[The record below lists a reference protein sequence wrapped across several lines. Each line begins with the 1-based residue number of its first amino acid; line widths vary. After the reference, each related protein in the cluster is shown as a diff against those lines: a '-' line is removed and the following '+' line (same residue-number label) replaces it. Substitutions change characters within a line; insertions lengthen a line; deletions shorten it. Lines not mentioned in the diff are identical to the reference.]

1 MRLKRY
7 MSKAFLNQTGRLPR
21 LITNSVKLTG
31 AFLLF
36 SLIFSTGSVK
46 AQDKRYIFE
55 KGMMGSP
62 FKLVF
67 YAPDDSLANVAAQS
81 AFARIEKLNEIM
93 SDYRDGSE
101 INQVSARSGSG
112 KWIPVSDELFDI
124 LAVSQDISAKTDGAF
139 DATLGPVVQMWRHA
153 TRKGIFPAEAEIK
166 DAMARTGYQKLKLD
180 AKRKAVFFTQ
190 KGMRLDIGGLGKGF
204 AAEEAVKVLKGFG
217 IKSIMMDAGG
227 KIVLT
232 GPPPGLKGWNITIS
246 NGSDSLKTMVLS
258 NVALATSGPTYRFM
272 EYNGIRYSHIVDPK
286 TGIGL
291 LFHVRTT
298 VISPDGTVADA
309 LATAFS
315 VAGIVKS
322 KKMIRSFPG
331 SKVWL
336 VEKQDEHVTD
346 WNMLELE

>member
-1 MRLKRY
+1 MSILTSLSHAQESRY
-7 MSKAFLNQTGRLPR
+7 S
-21 LITNSVKLTG
+21 
-31 AFLLF
+31 
-36 SLIFSTGSVK
+36 
-46 AQDKRYIFE
+46 FE

-67 YAPDDSLANVAAQS
+67 YAKNDSIANIAAQS
-81 AFARIEKLNEIM
+81 AFKRIEKLNEIL

-101 INQVSARSGSG
+101 INMLSAQSGSG
-112 KWIPVSDELFDI
+112 KWVPVSDDLFNI
-124 LAVSQDISAKTDGAF
+124 LAISQDISKKTDGAF

-153 TRKGIFPAEAEIK
+153 TRKGVFPQETEIREAMSK
-166 DAMARTGYQKLKLD
+166 TGYTKMKLD
-180 AKRKAVFFTQ
+180 SKAKRVFLSQ

-204 AAEEAVKVLKGFG
+204 AAEEAVKVLKSFG

-232 GPPPGLKGWNITIS
+232 NPPPGTKGWNITIS
-246 NGSDSLKTMVLS
+246 NGSDSLKTMALS
-258 NVALATSGPTYRFM
+258 HIALATSGPTYRYM

-298 VISPDGTVADA
+298 AISPDGTVADA

-315 VAGIVKS
+315 VAGIEKS
-322 KKMIRSFPG
+322 KKIIALFPD

-336 VEKQDEHVTD
+336 VEKQGEHVAD
-346 WNMLELE
+346 WNTLE

>member
-1 MRLKRY
+1 MAVKFSDNKYKWAIALALSTIASFCNAQESRY
-7 MSKAFLNQTGRLPR
+7 S
-21 LITNSVKLTG
+21 
-31 AFLLF
+31 
-36 SLIFSTGSVK
+36 
-46 AQDKRYIFE
+46 FE

-67 YAPDDSLANVAAQS
+67 YAKNDSIAKVAAQA
-81 AFARIEKLNEIM
+81 AFKRIEKLNELL

-101 INQVSARSGSG
+101 INLLSAQSGSG
-112 KWIPVSDELFDI
+112 KWVQVSDELFNI
-124 LAVSQDISAKTDGAF
+124 LAISQDISQKTDGAF

-153 TRKGIFPAEAEIK
+153 TRKGIFPADSAIR
-166 DAMARTGYQKLKLD
+166 DAMSRTGYKKLKLD
-180 AKRKAVFFTQ
+180 AKRKKVLLTQ

-204 AAEEAVKVLKGFG
+204 AAEEAVKVLRSFG

-232 GPPPGLKGWNITIS
+232 NPPPGTKGWNITIS
-246 NGSDSLKTMVLS
+246 NGSDSLKTMPLS
-258 NVALATSGPTYRFM
+258 HVALATSGPTYRYM

-315 VAGIVKS
+315 VAGIEKS
-322 KKMIRSFPG
+322 KQMITQFPE
-331 SKVWL
+331 SRVWL
-336 VEKQDEHVTD
+336 VEKQEEQVAE
-346 WNMLELE
+346 WNTLE

>member
-1 MRLKRY
+1 MAVKFSDNKYKWAIALALSTIASFCNAQESRY
-7 MSKAFLNQTGRLPR
+7 S
-21 LITNSVKLTG
+21 
-31 AFLLF
+31 
-36 SLIFSTGSVK
+36 
-46 AQDKRYIFE
+46 FE

-67 YAPDDSLANVAAQS
+67 YAKNDSIANVAAQA
-81 AFARIEKLNEIM
+81 AFKRIEKLNELL

-101 INQVSARSGSG
+101 INLLSAQSGSG
-112 KWIPVSDELFDI
+112 KWVQVSDELFNI
-124 LAVSQDISAKTDGAF
+124 LAISQDISQKTDGAF

-153 TRKGIFPAEAEIK
+153 TRKGIFPADSAIR
-166 DAMARTGYQKLKLD
+166 DAMSRTGYKKLKLD
-180 AKRKAVFFTQ
+180 AKRKKVLLTQ

-204 AAEEAVKVLKGFG
+204 AAEEAVKVLRSFD

-232 GPPPGLKGWNITIS
+232 NPPPGTKGWNITIS
-246 NGSDSLKTMVLS
+246 NGSDSLKTMPLS
-258 NVALATSGPTYRFM
+258 HVALATSGPTYRYM

-315 VAGIVKS
+315 VAGIEKS
-322 KKMIRSFPG
+322 KQMITQFPE
-331 SKVWL
+331 SRVWL
-336 VEKQDEHVTD
+336 VEKQEEQVAE
-346 WNMLELE
+346 WNTLE

>member
-1 MRLKRY
+1 MFMKSKSLRFAVVLGLSTCISICSFAQVQRY
-7 MSKAFLNQTGRLPR
+7 S
-21 LITNSVKLTG
+21 
-31 AFLLF
+31 
-36 SLIFSTGSVK
+36 
-46 AQDKRYIFE
+46 FE

-67 YAPDDSLANVAAQS
+67 YAGTDSLAQIAADS
-81 AFARIEKLNEIM
+81 AFRRIERLNEVM

-101 INQVSARSGSG
+101 INKLSATSGEG
-112 KWIPVSDELFDI
+112 IWVPVSKELFDI
-124 LAVSQDISAKTDGAF
+124 LAVSQDISAKTEGVF
-139 DATLGPVVQMWRHA
+139 DVTLGPVVQMWRHA
-153 TRKGIFPAEAEIK
+153 TRKGIFPERKEIDQALSK
-166 DAMARTGYQKLKLD
+166 TGYRKMELNAVSQKVLLK
-180 AKRKAVFFTQ
+180 Q

-204 AAEEAVKVLKGFG
+204 AAEEAMKVLKNFG
-217 IKSIMMDAGG
+217 ITSAMMDAGG

-232 GPPPGLKGWNITIS
+232 NPPPGTHGWKITIS
-246 NGSDSLKTMVLS
+246 NGSDSLRTMELS
-258 NVALATSGPTYRFM
+258 NIAVATSGPTYRYM

-315 VAGIVKS
+315 VAGIDKS
-322 KKMIRSFPG
+322 KKYMRRFLG

-336 VEKQDEHVTD
+336 VEKQGEKIAN
-346 WNMLELE
+346 WNTLESTVNE

>member
-1 MRLKRY
+1 MAVKFSDNKYKWAIALTLSTIASFCNAQESRY
-7 MSKAFLNQTGRLPR
+7 S
-21 LITNSVKLTG
+21 
-31 AFLLF
+31 
-36 SLIFSTGSVK
+36 
-46 AQDKRYIFE
+46 FE

-67 YAPDDSLANVAAQS
+67 YAKNDSIANVAAQA
-81 AFARIEKLNEIM
+81 AFKRIEKLNEQL

-101 INQVSARSGSG
+101 INLLSAQSGSG
-112 KWIPVSDELFDI
+112 KWVHVSDELFNI
-124 LAVSQDISAKTDGAF
+124 LAISQDISQKTDGAF

-153 TRKGIFPAEAEIK
+153 TRKGIFPADSAIR
-166 DAMARTGYQKLKLD
+166 DAMSRTGYKKLKLD
-180 AKRKAVFFTQ
+180 AKRKKVLLTQ

-204 AAEEAVKVLKGFG
+204 AAEEAVKVLRSFD

-232 GPPPGLKGWNITIS
+232 NPPPGTKGWNITIS
-246 NGSDSLKTMVLS
+246 NGSDSLKTMPLS
-258 NVALATSGPTYRFM
+258 HVALATSGPTYRYM

-315 VAGIVKS
+315 VAGIEKS
-322 KKMIRSFPG
+322 KQMIKQFPE
-331 SKVWL
+331 SRVWL
-336 VEKQDEHVTD
+336 VEKQEEQVAE
-346 WNMLELE
+346 WNTLE